1 MTAPTQTS
9 ANATSAAVASGTVSG
24 GSAFA
29 AATAASSPAGA
40 AAAHTASGASGA
52 SGVAAGEPAAT
63 VVERPL
69 THFRTLPV
77 SVKVNGEIVGPTD
90 VPAGLMMIDFL
101 HEYLHL
107 TGSRLGCGQGIC
119 HACVVIVDKPDGTS
133 EEVRS
138 CITGANFFHGKTI
151 RTIEGHAK
159 RNEAGEVVELSPIQ
173 QKFLEHFSFQCG
185 YCTPGFVNA
194 ATVLIERLK
203 RQPIAKDKVEQT
215 ITEALNDH
223 ICRCTGYVRYYEA
236 VKEVVMT
243 TPGLVKDA
251 A

>member
-1 MTAPTQTS
+1 MTTAQTAAS
-9 ANATSAAVASGTVSG
+9 TASATSAAGVVP
-24 GSAFA
+24 A
-29 AATAASSPAGA
+29 AAVSTGAASAPASAAVPAPA
-40 AAAHTASGASGA
+40 AA
-52 SGVAAGEPAAT
+52 PAAP
-63 VVERPL
+63 VERPL
-69 THFRTLPV
+69 VRYRPKPL
-77 SVKVNGEIVGPTD
+77 SVTINGKSVGPMQ
-90 VPAGLMMIDFL
+90 VPEGLMMIEFL
-101 HEYLHL
+101 HEFAGL

-119 HACVVIVDKPDGTS
+119 HACVVILDQPDGTS

-138 CITGANFFHGKTI
+138 CITGAHFFHGRSI

-159 RNEAGEVVELSPIQ
+159 RNDAGEVVELSPIQ

-203 RQPIAKDKVEQT
+203 RQPVAKADVERT
-215 ITEALNDH
+215 ITDALDPH

-236 VKEVVMT
+236 VKDVVMT

>member
-1 MTAPTQTS
+1 MTTAQ
-9 ANATSAAVASGTVSG
+9 
-24 GSAFA
+24 
-29 AATAASSPAGA
+29 TAASA
-40 AAAHTASGASGA
+40 ATGASAPTAA
-52 SGVAAGEPAAT
+52 STTPASAPAAPASAA
-63 VVERPL
+63 VERPL
-69 THFRTLPV
+69 VRFQQKPL
-77 SVKVNGEIVGPTD
+77 SVKINGKAVGPMQ
-90 VPAGLMMIDFL
+90 VPEGLMMIEFL
-101 HEYLHL
+101 HEYVGL

-119 HACVVIVDKPDGTS
+119 HACVVIVDQPDGTS
-133 EEVRS
+133 EEMRT
-138 CITGANFFHGKTI
+138 CITGAHFFHGRSI

-203 RQPIAKDKVEQT
+203 REPVAKADVERT
-215 ITEALNDH
+215 ITDALDAH
-223 ICRCTGYVRYYEA
+223 LCRCTGYVRYYEA
-236 VKEVVMT
+236 VKDVVLT

>member
-1 MTAPTQTS
+1 MTTAQTAASAASASVAATGASAP
-9 ANATSAAVASGTVSG
+9 AATSAASASVP
-24 GSAFA
+24 A
-29 AATAASSPAGA
+29 APAAPASA
-40 AAAHTASGASGA
+40 AAA
-52 SGVAAGEPAAT
+52 
-63 VVERPL
+63 VERPL
-69 THFRTLPV
+69 VRFQQKPL
-77 SVKVNGEIVGPTD
+77 SVKINGKAVGPMQ
-90 VPAGLMMIDFL
+90 VPEGLMMIEFL
-101 HEYLHL
+101 HEYVGL

-119 HACVVIVDKPDGTS
+119 HACVVIVDQPDGTS
-133 EEVRS
+133 EEMRT
-138 CITGANFFHGKTI
+138 CITGAHFFHGRSI

-203 RQPIAKDKVEQT
+203 REPIAKADVERT
-215 ITEALNDH
+215 ITDALDAH
-223 ICRCTGYVRYYEA
+223 LCRCTGYVRYYEA
-236 VKEVVMT
+236 VKDVVLT

>member
-1 MTAPTQTS
+1 MTTAQTAAS
-9 ANATSAAVASGTVSG
+9 TAGATSAASAPAPAS
-24 GSAFA
+24 A
-29 AATAASSPAGA
+29 
-40 AAAHTASGASGA
+40 
-52 SGVAAGEPAAT
+52 PAAP
-63 VVERPL
+63 VERPL
-69 THFRTLPV
+69 VRYRPKPL
-77 SVKVNGEIVGPTD
+77 SVTINGKSVGPMQ
-90 VPAGLMMIDFL
+90 VPEGLMMIEFL
-101 HEYLHL
+101 HEYAGL

-119 HACVVIVDKPDGTS
+119 HACVVILDQPDGTS

-138 CITGANFFHGKTI
+138 CITGAHFFHGRSI

-159 RNEAGEVVELSPIQ
+159 RNDAGEVVELSPIQ

-194 ATVLIERLK
+194 ATMLIERLK
-203 RQPIAKDKVEQT
+203 RQPVAKADVERT
-215 ITEALNDH
+215 ITEALDPH

-236 VKEVVMT
+236 VKDVVMT

>member
-1 MTAPTQTS
+1 MTTAQT
-9 ANATSAAVASGTVSG
+9 AASAASAS
-24 GSAFA
+24 A
-29 AATAASSPAGA
+29 AATGASAPAQASAVPDSAAASAPAVP
-40 AAAHTASGASGA
+40 ASAPA
-52 SGVAAGEPAAT
+52 PAA
-63 VVERPL
+63 VERPL
-69 THFRTLPV
+69 VRFQSKPL
-77 SVKVNGEIVGPTD
+77 SININGKSVGPMQ
-90 VPAGLMMIDFL
+90 VPEGLMMIEFL
-101 HEYLHL
+101 HEYAGL

-133 EEVRS
+133 EEMRT
-138 CITGANFFHGKTI
+138 CITGAHFFHGRTI

-203 RQPIAKDKVEQT
+203 REPVAKADVERT
-215 ITEALNDH
+215 ITEALDAH
-223 ICRCTGYVRYYEA
+223 LCRCTGYVRYYEA
-236 VKEVVMT
+236 VKDVVLT

>member
-1 MTAPTQTS
+1 MTTAQ
-9 ANATSAAVASGTVSG
+9 
-24 GSAFA
+24 
-29 AATAASSPAGA
+29 TAASAASAAGVVTPATPAAASAAGA
-40 AAAHTASGASGA
+40 SAPAPAS
-52 SGVAAGEPAAT
+52 AAT
-63 VVERPL
+63 VPAQPAAPVERPL
-69 THFRTLPV
+69 VRFQSKPL
-77 SVKVNGEIVGPTD
+77 SVTINGKSVGPMQ
-90 VPAGLMMIDFL
+90 VPEGLMMIEFL
-101 HEYLHL
+101 HEYAGL

-119 HACVVIVDKPDGTS
+119 HACVVILDKPDGTS

-138 CITGANFFHGKTI
+138 CITGAHFFHGRAI

-159 RNEAGEVVELSPIQ
+159 RNDAGEVVELSPIQ

-203 RQPIAKDKVEQT
+203 RQPVAKADVERT
-215 ITEALNDH
+215 ITDALDAH
-223 ICRCTGYVRYYEA
+223 LCRCTGYVRYYEA
-236 VKEVVMT
+236 AKDVVMT

>member
-1 MTAPTQTS
+1 MTTAQT
-9 ANATSAAVASGTVSG
+9 AASAASAS
-24 GSAFA
+24 A
-29 AATAASSPAGA
+29 AAT
-40 AAAHTASGASGA
+40 GASAPAQA
-52 SGVAAGEPAAT
+52 SAVPASAVPASAPAPAPAPAVPASAPAA
-63 VVERPL
+63 VERPL
-69 THFRTLPV
+69 VRFQSKPL
-77 SVKVNGEIVGPTD
+77 SININGKSVGPMQ
-90 VPAGLMMIDFL
+90 VPEGLMMIEFL
-101 HEYLHL
+101 HEYAGL

-133 EEVRS
+133 EEMRT
-138 CITGANFFHGKTI
+138 CITGAHFFHGRTI

-203 RQPIAKDKVEQT
+203 REPVAKADVERT
-215 ITEALNDH
+215 ITEALDAH
-223 ICRCTGYVRYYEA
+223 LCRCTGYVRYYEA
-236 VKEVVMT
+236 VKDVVLT

>member
-1 MTAPTQTS
+1 MTLAQ
-9 ANATSAAVASGTVSG
+9 SAAS
-24 GSAFA
+24 
-29 AATAASSPAGA
+29 AAS
-40 AAAHTASGASGA
+40 AS
-52 SGVAAGEPAAT
+52 VATP
-63 VVERPL
+63 VERPL
-69 THFRTLPV
+69 VQYRPKALNLTI
-77 SVKVNGEIVGPTD
+77 NGKAVGPMQ
-90 VPAGLMMIDFL
+90 VPEGLMMIDFL
-101 HEYLHL
+101 HEYAGL
-107 TGSRLGCGQGIC
+107 TGSRLGCGQGVC
-119 HACVVIVDKPDGTS
+119 HACVVILDKPDGTS
-133 EEVRS
+133 EELRT
-138 CITGANFFHGKTI
+138 CITGAHFFDGRSI

-203 RQPIAKDKVEQT
+203 RQPIAKADVEST
-215 ITEALNDH
+215 ITAALDSH

>member
-1 MTAPTQTS
+1 MTTAQ
-9 ANATSAAVASGTVSG
+9 
-24 GSAFA
+24 
-29 AATAASSPAGA
+29 TAASAASAAGVVTPATPAAASAASAAGA
-40 AAAHTASGASGA
+40 SAPAPAS
-52 SGVAAGEPAAT
+52 AAT
-63 VVERPL
+63 VPAQPAAPVERPL
-69 THFRTLPV
+69 VRFQPKPL
-77 SVKVNGEIVGPTD
+77 SVTINGKSVGPMQ
-90 VPAGLMMIDFL
+90 VPEGLMMIEFL
-101 HEYLHL
+101 HEYAGL

-119 HACVVIVDKPDGTS
+119 HACVVILDKPDGTS

-138 CITGANFFHGKTI
+138 CITGAHFFHGRAI

-159 RNEAGEVVELSPIQ
+159 RNDAGEVVELSPIQ

-203 RQPIAKDKVEQT
+203 RQPVAKADVERT
-215 ITEALNDH
+215 ITDALDAH
-223 ICRCTGYVRYYEA
+223 LCRCTGYVRYYEA
-236 VKEVVMT
+236 VKDVVMT